1 MYVLVRKKGNK
12 MKKSVKLVMII
23 VLLMAGGCA
32 TQKKEENTR
41 IIDTSMFLY
50 KVSDKK
56 GYSYLFGT
64 CHPGRY
70 PIKSLDKVTEKALD
84 ESDSIYLECDMKP
97 SPKETEEITKYNT
110 YNSIRDL
117 GLEDKYE
124 NLMKQYKS
132 LKGKPGYA
140 LYNVFVINSLINSDP
155 EVLNKANISKFSA
168 IDNYIY
174 EYAQKKKNF
183 KEVEGIEFQMK
194 LLTELSGDYSET
206 ILDNLANK
214 EMVIK
219 SAKEDLDA
227 YYSGNTQYYEDEQNL
242 LLNQLEQLNDS
253 DKEKYEKYWNILAYN
268 RNIHMKDTLADGI
281 HNNKHDFIGVG
292 CKHLYGKKG
301 IIQLLKDDGYLV
313 ECMK

>member
-1 MYVLVRKKGNK
+1 MKKLIKIIILVVLV
-12 MKKSVKLVMII
+12 MVS
-23 VLLMAGGCA
+23 GCA
-32 TQKKEENTR
+32 IQKKEENAKV
-41 IIDTSMFLY
+41 IDTSMFLY
-50 KVSDKK
+50 KVSNQE
-56 GYSYLFGT
+56 GEYSYLFGT

-84 ESDSIYLECDMKP
+84 ESDLIYLECDMKP

-194 LLTELSGDYSET
+194 LITELSGDYSET

-292 CKHLYGKKG
+292 CKHLYGEKG

>member
-1 MYVLVRKKGNK
+1 MKKLVKIIMLVVLV
-12 MKKSVKLVMII
+12 MVS
-23 VLLMAGGCA
+23 GC
-32 TQKKEENTR
+32 TIQKKEENAR
-41 IIDTSMFLY
+41 VIDTSMFLY
-50 KVSDKK
+50 KVSNQEGK
-56 GYSYLFGT
+56 YSYLFGT

-97 SPKETEEITKYNT
+97 SPKETEETTKYNT

-124 NLMKQYKS
+124 NLMKQYKI

-194 LLTELSGDYSET
+194 LLTELSGNYSET

-219 SAKEDLDA
+219 RAKEDLDA
-227 YYSGNTQYYEDEQNL
+227 YYSGNTQYYENEQNL

-253 DKEKYEKYWNILAYN
+253 DKEKYWNILAYN
-268 RNIHMKDTLADGI
+268 RNIFMKDTLAYSI

>member
-1 MYVLVRKKGNK
+1 MKKLVKIIMLVVLV
-12 MKKSVKLVMII
+12 MVS
-23 VLLMAGGCA
+23 GCA
-32 TQKKEENTR
+32 IQKKEENAKV
-41 IIDTSMFLY
+41 IDTSMFLY
-50 KVSDKK
+50 KVSNQEGK
-56 GYSYLFGT
+56 YSYLFGT

-84 ESDSIYLECDMKP
+84 ESDSIYLECSLDQ
-97 SPKETEEITKYNT
+97 KELQKYSK
-110 YNSIRDL
+110 YLSYYSIRQL
-117 GLEDKYE
+117 GLEDLYE
-124 NLMKQYKS
+124 DVMKQYKS
-132 LKGKPGYA
+132 LEGKSDYVT
-140 LYNVFVINSLINSDP
+140 YNAFAISSIAGSDL
-155 EVLNKANISKFSA
+155 EVLNKVNISKYNA

-174 EYAQKKKNF
+174 DYAQKKKNF
-183 KEVEGIEFQMK
+183 KEVEGVEFQMK
-194 LLTELSGDYSET
+194 LFAKLSKSHSQEILTELK
-206 ILDNLANK
+206 NK
-214 EMVIK
+214 
-219 SAKEDLDA
+219 KEFINGSKKIIDA

-268 RNIHMKDTLADGI
+268 RNIHMKDTLADSI

>member
-1 MYVLVRKKGNK
+1 MKKLIKIIILVVLV
-12 MKKSVKLVMII
+12 MVS
-23 VLLMAGGCA
+23 GCA
-32 TQKKEENTR
+32 IQKKEENAKV
-41 IIDTSMFLY
+41 IDTSMFLY
-50 KVSDKK
+50 KVSNQE
-56 GYSYLFGT
+56 GEYSYLFGT

-84 ESDSIYLECDMKP
+84 ESDLIYLECDMKP

-253 DKEKYEKYWNILAYN
+253 DKEKYEKYWDILAYN
-268 RNIHMKDTLADGI
+268 RNIHMKDTFI

>member
-1 MYVLVRKKGNK
+1 
-12 MKKSVKLVMII
+12 MKKLVKLII
-23 VLLMAGGCA
+23 VLVLVMVSGCT
-32 TQKKEENTR
+32 TQKKEENAR
-41 IIDTSMFLY
+41 VIDTSMFLY
-50 KVSDKK
+50 KVSNQEGK
-56 GYSYLFGT
+56 YSYLFGT
-64 CHPGRY
+64 CHPGRN

-97 SPKETEEITKYNT
+97 SPKETKEITKYNT

-140 LYNVFVINSLINSDP
+140 FYNVFVISSLVISDP

-219 SAKEDLDA
+219 NAKKDLDA
-227 YYSGNTQYYEDEQNL
+227 YYSGNTQYYEDGQNL
-242 LLNQLEQLNDS
+242 LINQFEQLNDN
-253 DKEKYEKYWNILAYN
+253 DKEKYEKYWNILLYN
-268 RNIHMKDTLADGI
+268 RNIHMKDTLI
-281 HNNKHDFIGVG
+281 NSINNGKHDFMGIG
-292 CKHLYGKKG
+292 CKHIYGKKG

>member
-1 MYVLVRKKGNK
+1 MKKLIKIIILVVLV
-12 MKKSVKLVMII
+12 MVS
-23 VLLMAGGCA
+23 GCA
-32 TQKKEENTR
+32 IQKKEENAKV
-41 IIDTSMFLY
+41 IDTSMFLY
-50 KVSDKK
+50 KVSNQE
-56 GYSYLFGT
+56 GEYSYLFGT

-84 ESDSIYLECDMKP
+84 ESDLIYLECNMKP
-97 SPKETEEITKYNT
+97 SPKETEEITKYNM

-168 IDNYIY
+168 IDKYIY

-194 LLTELSGDYSET
+194 LITELSEDYSET

-219 SAKEDLDA
+219 NAKEDLDA

-253 DKEKYEKYWNILAYN
+253 DKEKYWNILAYN
-268 RNIHMKDTLADGI
+268 RNIHMKDTLADSI

>member
-1 MYVLVRKKGNK
+1 
-12 MKKSVKLVMII
+12 MKKLVKLII
-23 VLLMAGGCA
+23 VLVLVMVSGCT
-32 TQKKEENTR
+32 TQKKEENAR
-41 IIDTSMFLY
+41 VIDTSMFLY
-50 KVSDKK
+50 KVSNQEGK
-56 GYSYLFGT
+56 YSYLFGT

-84 ESDSIYLECDMKP
+84 ESDSIYLERDMNP
-97 SPKETEEITKYNT
+97 SPQKIEEYAKYNT

-194 LLTELSGDYSET
+194 LLTELSEDYSEAT
-206 ILDNLANK
+206 LDSLANK

-219 SAKEDLDA
+219 NAKEDLDA
-227 YYSGNTQYYEDEQNL
+227 YYSGNTQYYENEQNL

-253 DKEKYEKYWNILAYN
+253 DKEKYWNILAYN
-268 RNIHMKDTLADGI
+268 RNIFMKDTLADGI

>member
-1 MYVLVRKKGNK
+1 
-12 MKKSVKLVMII
+12 MKKLVKLII
-23 VLLMAGGCA
+23 VLVLVMVSGCT
-32 TQKKEENTR
+32 TQKKEENAR
-41 IIDTSMFLY
+41 VIDTSMFLY
-50 KVSDKK
+50 KVSNQEGK
-56 GYSYLFGT
+56 YSYLFGT

-84 ESDSIYLECDMKP
+84 ESDSIYLECDMNP
-97 SPKETEEITKYNT
+97 SPQKIEEYAKYNT

-155 EVLNKANISKFSA
+155 EVLNKANISKFR
-168 IDNYIY
+168 
-174 EYAQKKKNF
+174 
-183 KEVEGIEFQMK
+183 GIEFQMK
-194 LLTELSGDYSET
+194 LLTELSEDYSEAT
-206 ILDNLANK
+206 LDSLANK

-219 SAKEDLDA
+219 NAKEDLDA
-227 YYSGNTQYYEDEQNL
+227 YYSGNTQYYENEQNL

-253 DKEKYEKYWNILAYN
+253 DKEKYWNILAYN
-268 RNIHMKDTLADGI
+268 RNIFMKDTLADGI

>member
-1 MYVLVRKKGNK
+1 MKKLIKIIILVVLV
-12 MKKSVKLVMII
+12 MVS
-23 VLLMAGGCA
+23 GCA
-32 TQKKEENTR
+32 IQKKEENAKV
-41 IIDTSMFLY
+41 IDTSMFLY
-50 KVSDKK
+50 KVSNQE
-56 GYSYLFGT
+56 GEYSYLFGT

-70 PIKSLDKVTEKALD
+70 PIKSLDKETEKALD
-84 ESDSIYLECDMKP
+84 ESDLIYLECNMKP
-97 SPKETEEITKYNT
+97 SPKETEEITKYNM

-168 IDNYIY
+168 IDKYIY

-194 LLTELSGDYSET
+194 LITELSGDYSET

-219 SAKEDLDA
+219 NAKEDLDA

-253 DKEKYEKYWNILAYN
+253 DKEKYWNILAYN
-268 RNIHMKDTLADGI
+268 RNIHMKDTLADSI

>member
-1 MYVLVRKKGNK
+1 
-12 MKKSVKLVMII
+12 MKKLVKLII
-23 VLLMAGGCA
+23 VLVLVMVSGCT
-32 TQKKEENTR
+32 TQKKEENAR
-41 IIDTSMFLY
+41 VIDTSMFLY
-50 KVSDKK
+50 KVSNQE
-56 GYSYLFGT
+56 GNYSYLFGT

-70 PIKSLDKVTEKALD
+70 PIKSLDKVTEMALD

-97 SPKETEEITKYNT
+97 SSKETEEITKYNT

-132 LKGKPGYA
+132 FKGKPGYA

-168 IDNYIY
+168 IDKYIY

-194 LLTELSGDYSET
+194 LITELSGDYSET

-219 SAKEDLDA
+219 NAKEDLDA

-242 LLNQLEQLNDS
+242 LLKQLEQLNDS

>member
-1 MYVLVRKKGNK
+1 MV
-12 MKKSVKLVMII
+12 S
-23 VLLMAGGCA
+23 GC
-32 TQKKEENTR
+32 TIQKKEENAR
-41 IIDTSMFLY
+41 VIDTSMFLY
-50 KVSDKK
+50 KVSNQE
-56 GYSYLFGT
+56 GNYSYLFGT

-84 ESDSIYLECDMKP
+84 ESDSIYLECDMNP

-132 LKGKPGYA
+132 FKGKPGYA

-174 EYAQKKKNF
+174 KYAQKKKNF

-194 LLTELSGDYSET
+194 LITELSGDYSET

-214 EMVIK
+214 EMIIK

-242 LLNQLEQLNDS
+242 LLNQLE
-253 DKEKYEKYWNILAYN
+253 
-268 RNIHMKDTLADGI
+268 
-281 HNNKHDFIGVG
+281 
-292 CKHLYGKKG
+292 
-301 IIQLLKDDGYLV
+301 
-313 ECMK
+313 

>member
-1 MYVLVRKKGNK
+1 
-12 MKKSVKLVMII
+12 MKKLVKLII
-23 VLLMAGGCA
+23 VLVLVMVSGCT
-32 TQKKEENTR
+32 TQKKEENAR
-41 IIDTSMFLY
+41 VIDTSMFLY
-50 KVSDKK
+50 KVSNQEGK
-56 GYSYLFGT
+56 YSYLFGT

-84 ESDSIYLECDMKP
+84 ESDSIYLECDMNP
-97 SPKETEEITKYNT
+97 SPQKIEEYAKYNT

-174 EYAQKKKNF
+174 DYAQKKKNF
-183 KEVEGIEFQMK
+183 REVEGIEFQMK

-227 YYSGNTQYYEDEQNL
+227 YYSGNTQYYENEQNL

-253 DKEKYEKYWNILAYN
+253 DKEKYWNILAYN
-268 RNIHMKDTLADGI
+268 RNIFMKDTLADGI
-281 HNNKHDFIGVG
+281 HNNKHYFIGVG

>member
-1 MYVLVRKKGNK
+1 MKKLIKIIILVVLV
-12 MKKSVKLVMII
+12 MVS
-23 VLLMAGGCA
+23 GCA
-32 TQKKEENTR
+32 IQKKEENAKV
-41 IIDTSMFLY
+41 IDTSMFLY
-50 KVSDKK
+50 KVSNQE
-56 GYSYLFGT
+56 GEYSYLFGT

-84 ESDSIYLECDMKP
+84 ESDLIYLECNMKP
-97 SPKETEEITKYNT
+97 SPKETEEITKYNM

-140 LYNVFVINSLINSDP
+140 LYNVFVINSLIKSDP

-168 IDNYIY
+168 IDKYIY

-194 LLTELSGDYSET
+194 LITELSGDYSET

-219 SAKEDLDA
+219 NAKEDLDA

-253 DKEKYEKYWNILAYN
+253 DKEKYWNILAYN
-268 RNIHMKDTLADGI
+268 RNIHMKDTLADSI

>member
-1 MYVLVRKKGNK
+1 MKKLVKLIMVLV
-12 MKKSVKLVMII
+12 LVM
-23 VLLMAGGCA
+23 VSGCT
-32 TQKKEENTR
+32 TQKKEKNAR
-41 IIDTSMFLY
+41 VIDTSMFLY
-50 KVSDKK
+50 KVSNQEGK
-56 GYSYLFGT
+56 YSYLFGT

-70 PIKSLDKVTEKALD
+70 PIKSLDQVTEKVLGK
-84 ESDSIYLECDMKP
+84 SDSIYLACDMNP
-97 SPKETEEITKYNT
+97 SPKETEEYAKYNT

-155 EVLNKANISKFSA
+155 EVLNKANISKFNA

-174 EYAQKKKNF
+174 DYAQKKKNF

-194 LLTELSGDYSET
+194 LITELSWDYSET

-214 EMVIK
+214 KMVIS
-219 SAKEDLDA
+219 SAKKDLDA

-242 LLNQLEQLNDS
+242 LLEQLEQLNDK
-253 DKEKYEKYWNILAYN
+253 DKEKYEKYWNVLAYN
-268 RNIHMKDTLADGI
+268 RNIHMKDTLVNSI
-281 HNNKHDFIGVG
+281 NNGKHDFIGVG